1 MLAKRQASTN
11 WETKNMT
18 YATQAEKV
26 INYLSKGNTLTS
38 KQAKSRFK
46 IANLRARIT
55 ELRQEGYKIGTTP
68 VVFRDTGAHGVAYT
82 LTKGRGKR

>member
-1 MLAKRQASTN
+1 MLQASTIQ
-11 WETKNMT
+11 ETEQMT
-18 YATQAEKV
+18 YTTQAEKV

-38 KQAKSRFK
+38 KQAASRFK
-46 IANLRARIT
+46 IKNLRARIT

-82 LTKGRGKR
+82 LVKGRGKR